1 LNYYRRILPWEN
13 NRRLD
18 KLAEF
23 RALVIQYFNN
33 SRAEWMV
40 DGRIEKPDAEETRV
54 KINRMMDETHDI
66 ILCSGVNPSIRHIPP
81 AVVGGYIQ
89 NIDLVQNVFNLNRF
103 QITAN
108 NLLDFIDRS
117 IGIYESNNRPALLR
131 AINPFFYLGLALDLV
146 ARIPFVIIG
155 RAGFN
160 RQKVEES
167 LAGRLV
173 KESIYIVTALA
184 SLLTVLQLLDYLES
198 FKQVVKNV
206 FRKPGGRPRSLRSLD
221 AAR

>member
-1 LNYYRRILPWEN
+1 MNYYKRILPWEN
-13 NRRLD
+13 NRRLE

-23 RALVIQYFNN
+23 RALVIQYFDN

-40 DGRIEKPDAEETRV
+40 DERIEKPEAEEARV

-66 ILCSGVNPSIRHIPP
+66 ILYSGVNPSIRYTPP

-89 NIDLVQNVFNLNRF
+89 NIDLVENVFNLHRF
-103 QITAN
+103 KITAN
-108 NLLDFIDRS
+108 NLLDFVDRS
-117 IGIYESNNRPALLR
+117 IGIYESNRRPALLR
-131 AINPFFYLGLALDLV
+131 AINPFFYLGLAFDLV
-146 ARIPFVIIG
+146 ARIPFVLIG

-173 KESIYIVTALA
+173 KGSIYIVTALA

-206 FRKPGGRPRSLRSLD
+206 FR
-221 AAR
+221 

>member
-1 LNYYRRILPWEN
+1 MTQNFHSAKVDCLNYYKIILPWEN

-23 RALVIQYFNN
+23 RALVIHYFNN
-33 SRAEWMV
+33 SRAESMV
-40 DGRIEKPDAEETRV
+40 DERIEKPEAGGARV

-66 ILCSGVNPSIRHIPP
+66 ILYSGVNPSIRYTPP

-89 NIDLVQNVFNLNRF
+89 NIDLVQNVFNLHRF

-108 NLLDFIDRS
+108 NLLDFVDRS
-117 IGIYESNNRPALLR
+117 IGIYESNKRPALLR
-131 AINPFFYLGLALDLV
+131 AINPFFYLGLAFDLV
-146 ARIPFVIIG
+146 ARIPFVLIG

-173 KESIYIVTALA
+173 KGSIYIVTALA
-184 SLLTVLQLLDYLES
+184 SLLTVLQLLDYLEP

-206 FRKPGGRPRSLRSLD
+206 FP
-221 AAR
+221 